1 MIKTNDSDTVPK
13 NLELVY
19 SGKDYFARL
28 EAIIRDA
35 QFEIHLQM
43 YLFENDATGK
53 RIVAALKEAALRKV
67 EIYVLLDGLGSLSFP
82 DELLKDLKFSGINIR
97 FLHLYFQRIPFI
109 LDGDCIVKLLLL
121 MQKLRWLVA

>member
-43 YLFENDATGK
+43 YLFENDANK
-53 RIVAALKEAALRKV
+53 ILIYNNQYQV
-67 EIYVLLDGLGSLSFP
+67 EFLL
-82 DELLKDLKFSGINIR
+82 I
-97 FLHLYFQRIPFI
+97 
-109 LDGDCIVKLLLL
+109 
-121 MQKLRWLVA
+121 

>member
-67 EIYVLLDGLGSLSFP
+67 DIYATNQRNFCISNNNFTMQSP
-82 DELLKDLKFSGINIR
+82 SKIKGIR
-97 FLHLYFQRIPFI
+97 
-109 LDGDCIVKLLLL
+109 
-121 MQKLRWLVA
+121 